1 MSTREAKERA
11 NIRMFELLSGNDISQ
26 HSLQPVQPQWASKRR
41 RITVSEEPV
50 SEEPV
55 SEEPVSEEPVSE
67 EPEMNVALM
76 LMKVKS
82 DEVSYDELWKHMLF
96 RAARGLT
103 RLMNARLS
111 EE

>member
-1 MSTREAKERA
+1 MTTRKAKERA
-11 NIRMFELLSGNDISQ
+11 NILICELLSGNDISQ
-26 HSLQPVQPQWASKRR
+26 HSLQPDQPQWASKRR
-41 RITVSEEPV
+41 RITVSQEPVSQEPVSQEPVLEEPV
-50 SEEPV
+50 L
-55 SEEPVSEEPVSE
+55 E

-82 DEVSYDELWKHMLF
+82 TQDPTDEFWTYFLS

>member
-1 MSTREAKERA
+1 MTTRKAKERA
-11 NIRMFELLSGNDISQ
+11 NILICELLSGNDISQ
-26 HSLQPVQPQWASKRR
+26 HSLQPDQPQWASKRR
-41 RITVSEEPV
+41 RITVSQEPVSQEPVLEEPV
-50 SEEPV
+50 L
-55 SEEPVSEEPVSE
+55 E

-82 DEVSYDELWKHMLF
+82 TQDPTDEFWTYFLS